1 MGVAEALIAQPS
13 SHLPSIAT
21 HTKRTLAESPRE
33 GGRRWRK
40 VATDAFYECNFL
52 IAHCE
57 AIKEGIAPI
66 IVAGVGGVQFMYYV
80 QQRTAV
86 CL

>member
-40 VATDAFYECNFL
+40 VATDACTNAISSL
-52 IAHCE
+52 PIVKPLVLCIAIGC
-57 AIKEGIAPI
+57 
-66 IVAGVGGVQFMYYV
+66 
-80 QQRTAV
+80 
-86 CL
+86 

>member
-1 MGVAEALIAQPS
+1 MGIAEALIAQPS

-21 HTKRTLAESPRE
+21 HTKRTLAESQRE

-57 AIKEGIAPI
+57 AISTSHWLL
-66 IVAGVGGVQFMYYV
+66 AGD
-80 QQRTAV
+80 R
-86 CL
+86 

>member
-1 MGVAEALIAQPS
+1 MSVAEALIAQPS
-13 SHLPSIAT
+13 PHLLSIAT
-21 HTKRTLAESPRE
+21 HKKCTLAESPRE

-57 AIKEGIAPI
+57 AII
-66 IVAGVGGVQFMYYV
+66 IGMFRRARKQKILNFNFPAARVQLY
-80 QQRTAV
+80 
-86 CL
+86 

>member
-21 HTKRTLAESPRE
+21 HTKRTLAESQRD

-40 VATDAFYECNFL
+40 VETDGCTNAIAF
-52 IAHCE
+52 AHCE
-57 AIKEGIAPI
+57 AISSRHWLL
-66 IVAGVGGVQFMYYV
+66 AGD
-80 QQRTAV
+80 R
-86 CL
+86 